1 MNKTRPEGMKERMS
15 QMKKTELS
23 GLKRAGSPRL
33 PRPPPILYAIHLP
46 SLQSG
51 VKEHDRKGSEQI

>member
-23 GLKRAGSPRL
+23 GLKRAGSP
-33 PRPPPILYAIHLP
+33 PPPPPPILYAIHLP